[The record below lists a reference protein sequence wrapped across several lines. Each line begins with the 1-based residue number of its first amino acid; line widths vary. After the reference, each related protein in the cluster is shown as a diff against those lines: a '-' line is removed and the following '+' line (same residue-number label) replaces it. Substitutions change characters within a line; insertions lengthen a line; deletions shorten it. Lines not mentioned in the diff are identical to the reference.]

1 MLVILEGEM
10 RLKDEIKG
18 SKNLWAHVRVVYS
31 NSKTMYNFQKIQ
43 NIFLCNY
50 SDFLNVVS
58 EYLVE
63 KPLNAR
69 RSEDLL
75 WLCGHSHT
83 TRLLQLP
90 F

>member
-1 MLVILEGEM
+1 MLG
-10 RLKDEIKG
+10 
-18 SKNLWAHVRVVYS
+18 LWAHVRVVYS

-43 NIFLCNY
+43 NIFLVNY

-75 WLCGHSHT
+75 RPWDHSHT
-83 TRLLQLP
+83 TCLLQLP